1 FANSA
6 GGYVVFGIDKTK
18 KLDAGVP
25 LRLGRTDITDAVS
38 KRIADN
44 LQPHLHGYRV
54 HAITLPKYHKPDRCI
69 LVLQLPL
76 TESRPHWVKGGN
88 EPCYIRVDRHSLPM
102 PRQTFLDMK
111 TRGTASVAVISTLG
125 LQKGPTGG
133 NVGEVQYWYAFT
145 ARLDGFGR
153 LEHFGAWT

>member
-1 FANSA
+1 MDFPPSLDQWDEAFLLQVAAADESLELEKKASPTLEPPAPDGDEVYKQASPFANSA
-6 GGYVVFGIDKTK
+6 GGYVGFGIDKDR

-76 TESRPHWVKGGN
+76 S
-88 EPCYIRVDRHSLPM
+88 
-102 PRQTFLDMK
+102 
-111 TRGTASVAVISTLG
+111 
-125 LQKGPTGG
+125 
-133 NVGEVQYWYAFT
+133 
-145 ARLDGFGR
+145 
-153 LEHFGAWT
+153 